1 MKPPTQ
7 AYSTDRYMTF
17 SSRLI
22 SWQKKHG
29 RHDLPWQ
36 KNRDPYAIWLSEI
49 MLQQTQV
56 TTVIPYYLR
65 FLSRFPTIA
74 TLAQATEDEVLSL
87 WSGLGYYSRA
97 RNLHLAA
104 QIIVT
109 RHHGVFPGAFDQI
122 LALPGVGRSTAAAV
136 CALAFGQ
143 KHAILDGN
151 VKRVLARYGG
161 ISGHPGDKLVAGK
174 LWQQAEALLPQ
185 GGIEAYTQ
193 GLMDLGSMVCTRSR
207 PVCAACPVMAQCV
220 AHQAGR
226 EAEFP
231 APRPKKILP
240 EKHTAMWLLIYN
252 GDIFLEKRP
261 APGIWGGLWSLPEGS
276 SGADAEEDIM
286 NRYGVMVKS
295 RLALPPLEHGFSH
308 YKLHITPLLLHV
320 SRVTPLA
327 SQAARMWV
335 DLEDAQGAALP
346 APVKKLL
353 NLATEYLHGQ
363 RPVSD

>member
-1 MKPPTQ
+1 M
-7 AYSTDRYMTF
+7 DF
-17 SSRLI
+17 SARLI
-22 SWQKKHG
+22 RWQKKHG

-36 KNRDPYAIWLSEI
+36 QNRDPYALWLSEI

-56 TTVIPYYLR
+56 ATVIPYYLR
-65 FLSRFPTIA
+65 FLACFPNIA
-74 TLAQATEDEVLSL
+74 SLAQAAEDEVLSL

-104 QIIVT
+104 QIVVK
-109 RHHGVFPGAFDQI
+109 RHNGVFPSAFEQV
-122 LALPGVGRSTAAAV
+122 LALPGIGPSTAAAV
-136 CALAFGQ
+136 CSLAFGQ

-151 VKRVLARYGG
+151 VKRVLARFGG
-161 ISGHPGDKLVAGK
+161 IPGYPGDKPVTDK
-174 LWQQAEALLPQ
+174 LWQQAESLLPESD
-185 GGIEAYTQ
+185 IEAYTQ

-207 PVCAACPVMAQCV
+207 PICTACPVAMECV

-240 EKHTAMWLLIYN
+240 EKHTAMWLLFYN

-261 APGIWGGLWSLPEGS
+261 APGIWGGLWSLPEGDL
-276 SGADAEEDIM
+276 GANVELEVM
-286 NRYGVMVKS
+286 TRYGVMVKS
-295 RLALPPLEHGFSH
+295 RQPLPSLEHGFSH
-308 YKLHITPLLLHV
+308 YKLHIAPLLLHV
-320 SRVTPLA
+320 SRVTPQAL
-327 SQAARMWV
+327 QAARMWI